1 MSSIEYR
8 AVRADDAAEI
18 AEIYGY
24 YVENTAI
31 SFEYAAPDADEIARR
46 IAVTTEKYPYIVAE
60 RDGKV
65 VGYVYAS
72 PLGERAAYHKS
83 AVLSIYVSAA
93 ERGFGI
99 GKTLYALIE
108 SQLYAAGIVNLYACI
123 TQAPCDV
130 DGEPYVT
137 DASIRFHEKQG
148 YRQIGRFNRCGYKF
162 ERWYDT
168 IWMEKIIGE
177 HTLP

>member
-1 MSSIEYR
+1 MSSVDYR
-8 AVRADDAAEI
+8 AVRVSDAAAI
-18 AEIYGY
+18 SEIYAY
-24 YVENTAI
+24 YVGNTAI

-60 RDGKV
+60 IDGKV
-65 VGYVYAS
+65 IGYAYAS
-72 PLGERAAYHKS
+72 PLGERAAYHRS
-83 AVLSIYVSAA
+83 AELSIYIAAA

-99 GKTLYALIE
+99 GKTLYALME
-108 SQLYAAGIVNLYACI
+108 SKLRAAGIVNLYACI
-123 TQAPCDV
+123 TQAPSDV
-130 DGEPYVT
+130 ENEPYVT

-162 ERWYDT
+162 GRWYDT

-177 HTLP
+177 HTTV